1 MGLPFQPVKPVRGG
15 RPLDGLFAQLT
26 ADPKW
31 VAQAK
36 MDGQRAVWDPD
47 APTGGNRGTLW
58 SRRDRP
64 IHSPRV
70 LPVLNEV
77 GVTLDGEYIP
87 VKGGRGLGTY
97 WVFDLPDH
105 PGYLPERWAALEALV
120 TSLGV
125 PDLVRLCPSGV
136 EWSEVEENG
145 WEGVVFK
152 RLLTKYPKSMTPN
165 KTTPWWVKYRAEW
178 L

>member
-1 MGLPFQPVKPVRGG
+1 VGLPFQPVKPVRGG
-15 RPLDGLFAQLT
+15 RPLDDLFAQLT

-31 VAQAK
+31 VVQAK

-47 APTGGNRGTLW
+47 SPTGGNRGTLW
-58 SRRDRP
+58 SRRELP
-64 IHSPRV
+64 IHSPSV
-70 LPVLNEV
+70 LAVLNEV
-77 GVTLDGEYIP
+77 DEVLDGEFIP
-87 VKGGRGLGTY
+87 VKGGRGSGTY

-105 PGYLPERWAALEALV
+105 RGYLPERWAALEALV
-120 TSLGV
+120 KSLGV

-136 EWSEVEENG
+136 EWPEVEANG

-152 RLLTKYPKSMTPN
+152 RLASKYPKAMTPN
-165 KTTPWWVKYRAEW
+165 NTTPKWVKYRAEW